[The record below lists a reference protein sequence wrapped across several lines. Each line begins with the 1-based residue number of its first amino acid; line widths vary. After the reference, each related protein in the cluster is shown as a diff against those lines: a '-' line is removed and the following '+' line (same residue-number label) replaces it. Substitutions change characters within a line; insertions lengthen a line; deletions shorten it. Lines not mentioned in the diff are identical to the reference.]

1 MNPNFA
7 PHQQNRGAA
16 GGRPFNS
23 NYRPG
28 APNSPAFQPG
38 LMMQQRQPSN
48 GSPYPN
54 QAPMRGPNSPYMANR
69 SPAMPSPHMQQQVQM
84 QNGPPMP
91 HPYAP
96 YPQQHL
102 QPNVNPPIS
111 SRPVSISVSDL
122 VLSPSTDQQNGVS
135 NSSTFHTQLS
145 TTPQQSNTFV
155 RYSDLD
161 LTPQSGGYD
170 LFLTMVKNPYGPPQP
185 FDGNYYYPQQY
196 GMHPNAMQFQNAPPS
211 PRNYPPTQLHQQ
223 PFMPV
228 SFSPSPHT
236 QGMSRASSQQ
246 GPERPSSTLGQA
258 PAPAAHT
265 SHTPAPSSGSPAPS
279 TTAFARPERRSAAI
293 VIKNADGEVLDFK
306 KKGSA
311 VTTPPAPTPSRGPVV
326 VSSGA
331 GVPSTSTPP
340 PRASVPSPLHA
351 RTESQQA
358 KSKEDIK
365 REFQEKIK
373 AQAQGDESDDKK
385 KKEEADQKAAKEKE
399 DAERKAKEEEESKA
413 ALEKEAEEKTKK
425 EAAAK
430 KEAEAK
436 EEADKADKAKEV
448 VDEAERKRKEEEE
461 EQERWIAELEAQ
473 EREEE
478 EREKAYREKKRL
490 AAEEKAKADAA
501 NEEEELRRQE
511 REAEE
516 REELKAK
523 TIQAGEGD
531 AEAKALFAQLKT
543 NTQFGPAA
551 TAATSVSGASTP
563 VSESAMPPPAS
574 TPAPAPAVQAAQAKP
589 VPSSKQKPAALKL
602 ETSKPI
608 EPAQPTAAMQSLKSA
623 RFLSVQND
631 SVTYPEGILSP
642 NPALNNGA
650 KKVGQRYDKNFL
662 MQFQEV
668 FKEKPS
674 VDWDKMI
681 KETVGDS
688 SDSARPQSA
697 RTPSAGGR
705 QASRG
710 PNMPSALNP
719 MGSFVSSRQLPAG
732 STSEQR
738 FQASLGAQPPAAG
751 RPAAPN
757 PFGSFGGGGRGAFP
771 APGMIRSTSSQSI
784 SQGGGMN
791 SPRNQSQRGP
801 ANNRGS
807 RRGGN
812 HQQEAQLA
820 KTMPLTAGVDLKP
833 LEVSKSGWKP
843 ASIVAPVQVQV
854 VPGTHMP
861 PDLVQRKVK
870 AALNKMTPEKFD
882 KIADDI
888 LTIASQSRDESDG
901 RTLRQVIQL
910 TFEKACDEAHWASMY
925 AKFCKRM
932 LEEMRPEIK
941 DENVRDRQGAV
952 VVGGA
957 LFRKY
962 LLNRCQEE
970 FERGWEVNLPT
981 KPEGQSEEVMLS
993 DEYYIAAAAKRRG
1006 LGLIQFIGEL
1016 YKLGMLT
1023 LRIMHE
1029 CVIKLLQFEGLP
1041 DEAAVESLVKLL
1053 RTIGATMDADAKGH
1067 TMIDQYFDRIST
1079 VKNMEG
1085 LPSRLNFML
1094 LDIMD
1099 LRAKR
1104 WRSKDD
1110 QKGPKTIQEIRE
1122 DAIIAAQAAD
1132 AERQRRPGGRPP
1144 AGRGDARSFSQNM
1157 PPPDYPRNQVGMDD
1171 LKKLT
1176 RNARQTN
1183 SGPSSLGPTSLLGSR
1198 SNSGRRG
1205 LGPMSRGG
1213 EDSGASSRTGTPPVK
1228 ESTAHVNAY
1237 RYVLNLELNHYQ

>member
-1 MNPNFA
+1 MSGNMNPNFP
-7 PHQQNRGAA
+7 PHQQNRGAT
-16 GGRPFNS
+16 GGRPFNTT
-23 NYRPG
+23 YRPG
-28 APNSPAFQPG
+28 APNSPAFQPS

-48 GSPYPN
+48 GPPYQN

-69 SPAMPSPHMQQQVQM
+69 SPAMTAPHMQQQVQM
-84 QNGPPMP
+84 QGGPPMP
-91 HPYAP
+91 HPYGG

-102 QPNVNPPIS
+102 NANVMAPLS
-111 SRPVSISVSDL
+111 SRPVSTSTSDSIISSTTDL
-122 VLSPSTDQQNGVS
+122 QNGAPTLS
-135 NSSTFHTQLS
+135 GFHTQFF
-145 TTPQQSNTFV
+145 TIPQLPNFLRNQN
-155 RYSDLD
+155 LD
-161 LTPQSGGYD
+161 LSQQPGAHE
-170 LFLTMVKNPYGPPQP
+170 LFLTNLKNPYGPSQP
-185 FDGNYYYPQQY
+185 FDANYYYPQQY
-196 GMHPNAMQFQNAPPS
+196 GMHPNAMQFQAAPPS
-211 PRNYPPTQLHQQ
+211 PRNYPPPQLHQ
-223 PFMPV
+223 PSYMPV
-228 SFSPSPHT
+228 AFTPSPHAP
-236 QGMSRASSQQ
+236 GMSRTSSQ

-258 PAPAAHT
+258 STPAAHT
-265 SHTPAPSSGSPAPS
+265 PHTPAPPSASPAPS
-279 TTAFARPERRSAAI
+279 GTAFSRPQRQSAAI
-293 VIKNADGEVLDFK
+293 VIKDADGKVIDFK
-306 KKGSA
+306 KPAKA
-311 VTTPPAPTPSRGPVV
+311 VASPPAAPQSRGPVV

-340 PRASVPSPLHA
+340 PRSNVASPQHA
-351 RTESQQA
+351 RSESQQA

-365 REFQEKIK
+365 REFQEKIMK
-373 AQAQGDESDDKK
+373 QAQSDESDDKK
-385 KKEEADQKAAKEKE
+385 KEETEQKAAKEKE
-399 DAERKAKEEEESKA
+399 DVERKAKEEEEAKA
-413 ALEKEAEEKTKK
+413 ALEKEAAEKS
-425 EAAAK
+425 K

-436 EEADKADKAKEV
+436 EEAEKANKAKEDD
-448 VDEAERKRKEEEE
+448 DEAERKRKEEEE

-490 AAEEKAKADAA
+490 AAEEKAKKDAA
-501 NEEEELRRQE
+501 NEEEELRRLE

-516 REELKAK
+516 REEAKAK
-523 TIQAGEGD
+523 KQDGEGD

-543 NTQFGPAA
+543 NTQFGPSA
-551 TAATSVSGASTP
+551 TAASASGASSPASEAAIPPPVSTP
-563 VSESAMPPPAS
+563 V
-574 TPAPAPAVQAAQAKP
+574 PAVQAVKP
-589 VPSSKQKPAALKL
+589 APFGKQKPTALKL
-602 ETSKPI
+602 ETNKPV
-608 EPAQPTAAMQSLKSA
+608 EPAQPTAGMQSLKSA
-623 RFLSVQND
+623 RFLEIKND
-631 SVTYPEGILSP
+631 SVKYPEGIMSP
-642 NPALNNGA
+642 NPALNQGA
-650 KKVGQRYDKNFL
+650 RKAGQRYDKNFL
-662 MQFQEV
+662 LQFQDV
-668 FKEKPS
+668 FKEKPAI
-674 VDWDKMI
+674 DWEKMV
-681 KETVGDS
+681 KDTVGDS

-697 RTPSAGGR
+697 RTPSSTGGR

-710 PNMPSALNP
+710 PGMSSSLNP
-719 MGSFVSSRQLPAG
+719 MGNFTSSRQLPSG

-738 FQASLGAQPPAAG
+738 FQASLGAQTPAAG
-751 RPAAPN
+751 RTPAAN
-757 PFGSFGGGGRGAFP
+757 PFGSFGAGGRPGGFP
-771 APGMIRSTSSQSI
+771 VAPGMIRSASSQSI
-784 SQGGGMN
+784 AGGGGMN

-801 ANNRGS
+801 NNRGS
-807 RRGGN
+807 RRGGPN
-812 HQQEAQLA
+812 HQQESQMA
-820 KTMPLTAGVDLKP
+820 KTMPLTAGMDLKP
-833 LEVSKSGWKP
+833 LEVSKTGWKP

-854 VPGTHMP
+854 IPGTHMA
-861 PDLVQRKVK
+861 PDMVQRKVK

-882 KIADDI
+882 KIANDI

-932 LEEMRPEIK
+932 LEEMGPEIK
-941 DENVRDRQGAV
+941 DENVRDKAGNI

-970 FERGWEVNLPT
+970 FERGWEVNLPD
-981 KPEGQSEEVMLS
+981 KPEGQTEEVMLS

-1053 RTIGATMDADAKGH
+1053 RTIGATMDPDPKGH
-1067 TMIDQYFDRIST
+1067 TMIDQYFDRITT

-1094 LDIMD
+1094 LDIID

-1122 DAIIAAQAAD
+1122 DAILAQQTAD
-1132 AERQRRPGGRPP
+1132 MERQRRPGGRPP

-1176 RNARQTN
+1176 RNARQTS
-1183 SGPSSLGPTSLLGSR
+1183 SGPGALGPTSLLGSR

-1237 RYVLNLELNHYQ
+1237 RYVLNPLLVL